1 MVISVHK
8 IFWTQDPKYGSELES
23 FRRVTLLWS
32 LLSLL
37 MIEAECVWIYIYM
50 FINTCAAAFVAD
62 RTAGEV
68 CSGVVN
74 KCLNQRAKT
83 KDLGMAVLMMYI
95 EIEKQDIVQVIVN
108 DVDKIGLFW
117 HILC

>member
-1 MVISVHK
+1 MEV
-8 IFWTQDPKYGSELES
+8 
-23 FRRVTLLWS
+23 
-32 LLSLL
+32 
-37 MIEAECVWIYIYM
+37 CV
-50 FINTCAAAFVAD
+50 VG

-95 EIEKQDIVQVIVN
+95 EIEKQDIVQVTLMAVS
-108 DVDKIGLFW
+108 FM
-117 HILC
+117 

>member
-1 MVISVHK
+1 M
-8 IFWTQDPKYGSELES
+8 QYGSC
-23 FRRVTLLWS
+23 
-32 LLSLL
+32 
-37 MIEAECVWIYIYM
+37 CV
-50 FINTCAAAFVAD
+50 D

-95 EIEKQDIVQVIVN
+95 EIEKQDIVQVSVE
-108 DVDKIGLFW
+108 DAYSCCRPVDISWLLGTYFNLSF
-117 HILC
+117 